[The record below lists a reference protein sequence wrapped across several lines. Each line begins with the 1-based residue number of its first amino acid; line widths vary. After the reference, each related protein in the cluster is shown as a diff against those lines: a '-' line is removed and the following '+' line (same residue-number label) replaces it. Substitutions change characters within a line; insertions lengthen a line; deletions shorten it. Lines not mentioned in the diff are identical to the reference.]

1 MHYYIVL
8 SFFHF
13 AFSLM
18 LECLCLITRC
28 PFLRSTV
35 FQKVCYYLCLPAC
48 VLKQVVNVI
57 QLVSAAEAIAAQDAA
72 GRDKLL

>member
-1 MHYYIVL
+1 MPYYIVL

-13 AFSLM
+13 AFSVM
-18 LECLCLITRC
+18 FRVPISNHGM

-72 GRDKLL
+72 GKDKLL